1 MSYKLKLVLV
11 ITILLTITFS
21 LGASIIIYRTYQQ
34 SFEREEK
41 EAVESLQ
48 RVRGIIGI
56 VADGNEEFD
65 DESII
70 EMMKKLE
77 SEGESSDIYMLYKDE
92 AVLYSSGQASKDVD
106 IKKIKNG
113 IKGDDD
119 IYVYYKKEK
128 KSIRYIV
135 CSSCLTVENNK
146 YYLCFIKDAE
156 HINEMRR
163 SMLRIYRNSFL
174 VIVFVTII
182 TTWIVSSIMVRPL
195 SKLAKATNAIADGN
209 YSYRSNIKRLD
220 EIGSLSQDFDRMAE
234 SMEENVELLEES
246 AREKDRFMGAFTH
259 ELKTP
264 MTSII
269 GYSELLMTQELSD
282 EDKEDALDYIHSE
295 AKRLENLSLKL
306 LQLFVMDK
314 DKVEFAKCSP
324 MEITKD
330 IVEHLKPE
338 LKEAGIDISLKTE
351 KGYALLEQDLVRT
364 LIINLIDNS
373 RKAIEG
379 NGHIEVEQSMTEDGT
394 IIAISDD
401 GKGMPEEAIK
411 KVTEAF
417 YRVDKA
423 RSRAQGGAGL
433 GLSIV
438 AKIIELHNGS
448 LDIQSE
454 LGKGTRIEVTLRGGR
469 INE

>member
-65 DESII
+65 D
-70 EMMKKLE
+70 
-77 SEGESSDIYMLYKDE
+77 
-92 AVLYSSGQASKDVD
+92 SKDVD

-174 VIVFVTII
+174 VILFVTII

-234 SMEENVELLEES
+234 SMEENVELLEEA

-314 DKVEFAKCSP
+314 DKVELAKCSP

-330 IVEHLKPE
+330 IVEHLKPG

-401 GKGMPEEAIK
+401 GKGMPEESIK